1 MKVPIKIGD
10 TTEAKLPVV
19 SIAAVTIPTFE
30 ASTYGSSIGI
40 VMILTINIDINIP
53 IPATLIIRSISLA
66 PNTDPKA
73 NKGKTPPEFM
83 STHPSPDNRIKKI
96 NEWMNDIIF
105 KYPPI
110 NLS

>member
-19 SIAAVTIPTFE
+19 SIAAVTIPTLE
-30 ASTYGSSIGI
+30 ASTFGSSIGI

-73 NKGKTPPEFM
+73 NKGKTD
-83 STHPSPDNRIKKI
+83 PDDINNNLRLLNLDKMLKKTVSR
-96 NEWMNDIIF
+96 
-105 KYPPI
+105 Y
-110 NLS
+110 